1 MVEQSGNKLNRLE
14 QLLPEGMLVDSA
26 WLSRHGFYGSLRSHY
41 VATGW
46 LEQPA
51 RRVYRRPR
59 GELTWQQ
66 VVVSIQGL
74 LACPLTVG
82 GRTALELQGYAHY
95 LSQEVRPIH
104 LYGAKRPPSWLE
116 KLALPERFCYH
127 NSARLFS
134 QLEFPISSQGQKLP
148 NHLTSL
154 PWGPWEWRLVLSS
167 PERALLELLDELPEH
182 ESFELADR
190 LMEGLSNLRPR
201 LLQALLENCTS
212 VKVKRLFFFLADR
225 HHHAW
230 LNRLDKDSIDLGTGK
245 RMLVR
250 GGRLDPVYQ
259 ITVPEEF
266 YGVQ

>member
-1 MVEQSGNKLNRLE
+1 VVEQIGNKLNRLE

-26 WLSRHGFYGSLRSHY
+26 WLTRHGFYGSLRTHY

-59 GELTWQQ
+59 GELSWEQ
-66 VVVSIQGL
+66 VVISLQGP
-74 LACPLTVG
+74 LACPLAVG

-95 LSQEVRPIH
+95 LSHEVRSIQ
-104 LYGAKRPPSWLE
+104 LYGPKRPPSWLE
-116 KLALPERFCYH
+116 KLPVPERFYYH

-134 QLEFPISSQGQKLP
+134 QLEFPSSLQAQKLP
-148 NHLTSL
+148 DHLTSL
-154 PWGPWEWRLVLSS
+154 PWGSWDWRLVLSA

-182 ESFELADR
+182 ESFEQADR
-190 LMEGLSNLRPR
+190 LMEGLANLRPR
-201 LLQALLENCTS
+201 LLQTLLEACSS
-212 VKVKRLFFFLADR
+212 VKVKRLFFLLADR

-250 GGRLDPVYQ
+250 GGKLDRVYQ

-266 YGVQ
+266 YGVP

>member
-1 MVEQSGNKLNRLE
+1 VVEQSESKLNQIG
-14 QLLPEGMLVDSA
+14 QLLPEGLLVDSA
-26 WLSRHGFYGSLRSHY
+26 WLTRHGFYGSLRTHY

-66 VVVSIQGL
+66 VVVSLQGL
-74 LACPLTVG
+74 LACPLAVG

-104 LYGAKRPPSWLE
+104 LYGPERPPSWLE
-116 KLALPERFCYH
+116 KLPLPERFCYH

-134 QLEFPISSQGQKLP
+134 QLGFPSSFQGRKLP
-148 NHLTSL
+148 ADFTSL
-154 PWGPWEWRLVLSS
+154 PWGPWEWRLVLSA
-167 PERALLELLDELPEH
+167 PERALLEMLNELPEH
-182 ESFELADR
+182 ESFEQTDR
-190 LMEGLSNLRPR
+190 LMEGLANLRPR
-201 LLQALLENCTS
+201 LLQTLLEACSS
-212 VKVKRLFFFLADR
+212 VKVKRLFFFFADH

-250 GGRLDPVYQ
+250 GGKLDPVYQ